1 METLALVLAG
11 ALAGTLAGLLGVGG
25 GALIVPVLVLFFER
39 HGVDPNV
46 ATQAAIGTSLAT
58 IVFTAVS
65 SIRAHQARGAIHWP
79 AFWQLTPGIAL
90 GAVAGAVIA
99 HWLPGSTL
107 KVLFAIFALFIAAQM
122 ARGMT
127 VESQRPLPSRAWMVV
142 AGGVI
147 GILSSLF
154 GIGGGSISVPLLT
167 WFSIP
172 AVQAIAT
179 AAAIGLPIALFGTVS
194 YVVAGWSVPGLPP
207 SSLGYVVLS
216 PFLGIVVASTM
227 FAPLGARLAHRL
239 SPTTLQRI
247 FAAFLTIMA
256 LRLLIG

>member
-46 ATQAAIGTSLAT
+46 AMQAAIGTSLAT
-58 IVFTAVS
+58 IVFTAIS
-65 SIRAHQARGAIHWP
+65 SIRAHHARGAVHWV
-79 AFWQLTPGIAL
+79 AFWRLTPGIAI

-99 HWLPGSTL
+99 HWLSGRTL
-107 KVLFAIFALFIAAQM
+107 KILFAIFAFFIAAQM

-127 VESQRPLPSRAWMVV
+127 VKSQRPLPSPPWMLA
-142 AGGVI
+142 AGTVI

-167 WFSIP
+167 WFSVP
-172 AVQAIAT
+172 PVQAIAT
-179 AAAIGLPIALFGTVS
+179 ASAIGLPIALFGTAS
-194 YVVAGWSVPGLPP
+194 YIVAGWNVSGLPP
-207 SSLGYVVLS
+207 GSLGYVVLS
-216 PFLGIVVASTM
+216 PFLGIVVASTV
-227 FAPLGARLAHRL
+227 FAPFGARLAHRL
-239 SPTTLQRI
+239 SPATLQRI
-247 FAAFLTIMA
+247 FAAFLTIIA
-256 LRLLIG
+256 LRLLLG

>member
-39 HGVDPNV
+39 HGVDLNV
-46 ATQAAIGTSLAT
+46 AMQAAIGTSLAT
-58 IVFTAVS
+58 IVFTAMS
-65 SIRAHQARGAIHWP
+65 SIRAHHMRGAIHWS
-79 AFWQLTPGIAL
+79 AFWQLTPGIAV
-90 GAVAGAVIA
+90 GAIAGAAVA
-99 HWLPGSTL
+99 HSLPGRTL
-107 KVLFAIFALFIAAQM
+107 KVLFAVFALFIAAQM

-127 VESQRPLPSRAWMVV
+127 VKSQRPLPPLPWMLA
-142 AGGVI
+142 AGVVI

-179 AAAIGLPIALFGTVS
+179 AAAIGLPIALFGTAS
-194 YVVAGWSVPGLPP
+194 YIVAGWNAPGLPP
-207 SSLGYVVLS
+207 GSLGYVVLW
-216 PFLGIVVASTM
+216 PFLGIVVASTL

-247 FAAFLTIMA
+247 FAVFLTIIA
-256 LRLLIG
+256 LRLLTG

>member
-1 METLALVLAG
+1 METLGLVLAG

-58 IVFTAVS
+58 IVFTALS
-65 SIRAHQARGAIHWP
+65 SIRAHQARKAIHWP
-79 AFWQLTPGIAL
+79 AFWQLTPGIAVGAIL
-90 GAVAGAVIA
+90 GAVFA
-99 HWLPGSTL
+99 HWLPGRTL

-127 VESQRPLPSRAWMVV
+127 VKSQRPLPSRPSMVS

-147 GILSSLF
+147 GLLSSLF

-167 WFSIP
+167 WFSVP

-179 AAAIGLPIALFGTVS
+179 ASAIGLPIAVFGTAS
-194 YVVAGWSVPGLPP
+194 YIVAGWNLPGLPP
-207 SSLGYVVLS
+207 GSIGYVVLS
-216 PFLGIVVASTM
+216 PFFGIVVASTL

-247 FAAFLTIMA
+247 FAAFLTIMSI
-256 LRLLIG
+256 RLLVG

>member
-11 ALAGTLAGLLGVGG
+11 ALAGTLAGLLGIGG

-58 IVFTAVS
+58 IVFTAMS
-65 SIRAHQARGAIHWP
+65 SIRAHHLRGAIRWSV
-79 AFWQLTPGIAL
+79 FWQLTPGIAV
-90 GAVAGAVIA
+90 GAIAGAAIA
-99 HWLPGSTL
+99 HSLPGQTL
-107 KVLFAIFALFIAAQM
+107 KVLFAIFALLIAAQI

-127 VESQRPLPSRAWMVV
+127 VASQRPLPSPLWMVL

-154 GIGGGSISVPLLT
+154 GIGGGSMSVPLLT

-172 AVQAIAT
+172 AVEAIAT
-179 AAAIGLPIALFGTVS
+179 ASAIGLPIALFGAAS
-194 YVVAGWSVPGLPP
+194 YIVAGWNAPGLPP
-207 SSLGYVVLS
+207 GHLGYVVLW
-216 PFLGIVVASTM
+216 PFLGIVVASTV

-239 SPTTLQRI
+239 SQTTLQRL
-247 FAAFLTIMA
+247 FAAFLTVMA
-256 LRLLIG
+256 IQLLVH